1 MKQSIIRRLALVL
14 ALVVLLSTL
23 GLAEELSL
31 NALELPEI
39 DMDGLSLEDVLIVEG
54 DGLEL
59 PDLGDEVED
68 WEDEDPYA
76 DAEPYEPYEPYAP
89 PYRMP
94 PP

>member
-39 DMDGLSLEDVLIVEG
+39 DMDGLSLEDVFIDCAGRKL
-54 DGLEL
+54 
-59 PDLGDEVED
+59 
-68 WEDEDPYA
+68 
-76 DAEPYEPYEPYAP
+76 
-89 PYRMP
+89 
-94 PP
+94 